1 MSIKNKLLKLFSNYN
16 LMTQVM
22 LVSGIV
28 IVLLTVMTFIFT
40 RMFIH
45 RYEIMLNSQLSTILE
60 ISSDSVQSAVDDMEN
75 SSIDVMIDDD
85 FQMWFKSFSHGDA
98 YSYED
103 FVASSAM
110 NKYILDFVN
119 ENSAVKFALLLDD
132 EYRTVVSAMGSNP
145 AWNSSKSQLIK
156 NNMRSGERYKLMA
169 PTEELNELIAVRE
182 VVDLSDPTLAT
193 EGFLI
198 IGIDINALVGVTNT
212 NLEDYP
218 LSSLIMFEDDVL
230 HTDFETDDEA
240 QCFMEQII
248 SEGADKTE
256 TRFEGKRYYRT
267 YKELETPGL
276 KYAVYVLH
284 SDVFGELEQ
293 LIDIAIIIFVLMVL
307 MLFYISYRAT
317 KRMTRPLSDL
327 SNQMKK
333 VQTGVFEGVEINSEI
348 GTAEINSLAE
358 DFNVMVGKIDT
369 LIQENFLEKMLLQES
384 ELKLLQSQIN
394 PHFLY
399 NTLESINWM
408 AKSGRTKEISV
419 MVQALSKLFRNAV
432 SNKET
437 AITVKEELD
446 LLWNYIAI
454 QKIRF
459 EDRLE
464 PYVDVE
470 DEFLNYKIPKFIL
483 QPLVENSIKY
493 ALERYSTTC
502 VIKVYAKRSETGMK
516 LYIED
521 NGPGIDEA
529 QLERIRTNQPVES
542 KSGIALKNIRRRLE
556 IMYHTDNAME
566 FESKMGKGTTI
577 IINIPKET

>member
-1 MSIKNKLLKLFSNYN
+1 MSIKDKLSKILSNHS
-16 LMTQVM
+16 LMTQVTI
-22 LVSGIV
+22 VSCIV
-28 IVLLTVMTFIFT
+28 IAALTLMTFVFMQ
-40 RMFIH
+40 MFIH

-60 ISSDSVQSAVDDMEN
+60 VSSDSVQSAVDDMEDA
-75 SSIDVMIDDD
+75 SIDFMTDDD
-85 FQMWFKSFSHGDA
+85 FQGWFKSFSHEET

-103 FVASSAM
+103 FVASSEM

-119 ENSAVKFALLLDD
+119 NYQAVKFALILDD

-145 AWNSSKSQLIK
+145 EWNDSKNHIVKENIK
-156 NNMRSGERYKLMA
+156 SGEKYKLIV
-169 PTEELNELIAVRE
+169 PTEELNELIAVRKI
-182 VVDLSDPTLAT
+182 VDLSDPALTT
-193 EGFLI
+193 GGYLI
-198 IGIDINALVGVTNT
+198 IGIDINALVGVTT
-212 NLEDYP
+212 ANLEDYP

-230 HTDFETDDEA
+230 HTDFDTADTARD
-240 QCFMEQII
+240 FMNKII
-248 SEGADKTE
+248 SEDAAQTE
-256 TRFEGKRYYRT
+256 TRFKGERYYRT

-284 SDVFGELEQ
+284 SDVFGKLEQ
-293 LIDIAIIIFVLMVL
+293 LINVALIVFIFMVL
-307 MLFYISYRAT
+307 ILLYVNYRAT
-317 KRMTRPLSDL
+317 KRMISPLSNL
-327 SNQMKK
+327 SKQMKK
-333 VQTGVFEGVEINSEI
+333 VQTGVFEGVRIDNKI
-348 GTAEINSLAE
+348 GASEINSLAE
-358 DFNVMVGKIDT
+358 DFNVMVEKIDT
-369 LIQENFLEKMLLQES
+369 LIQENYLEKMLLQES

-408 AKSGRTKEISV
+408 AKAGRTKEISV

-432 SNKET
+432 NNKDT

-464 PYVDVE
+464 TYVDVE
-470 DEFLNYKIPKFIL
+470 EKFLDYKIPKFIL

-502 VIKVYAKRSETGMK
+502 IIKVYARSSGAGMK
-516 LYIED
+516 LYIKD

-566 FESKMGKGTTI
+566 FESEAGKGTTI
-577 IINIPKET
+577 IINIPK

>member
-1 MSIKNKLLKLFSNYN
+1 MSIKDKLSKILSNHS
-16 LMTQVM
+16 LMTQVTI
-22 LVSGIV
+22 VSCIV
-28 IVLLTVMTFIFT
+28 IAALTLMTFVFMQ
-40 RMFIH
+40 MFIH

-60 ISSDSVQSAVDDMEN
+60 VSSDSVQSAVDDMEDA
-75 SSIDVMIDDD
+75 SIDFMIDDD
-85 FQMWFKSFSHGDA
+85 FQRWFKSFSHGED

-103 FVASSAM
+103 FIASSEM

-119 ENSAVKFALLLDD
+119 DYQAVKFALILDD
-132 EYRTVVSAMGSNP
+132 EYKTVVSAMGSNP
-145 AWNSSKSQLIK
+145 AWNDSKSQIVKDNIK
-156 NNMRSGERYKLMA
+156 SDERYKLIA
-169 PTEELNELIAVRE
+169 PTAELDELIAVRKI
-182 VVDLSDPTLAT
+182 VDLSNPALET
-193 EGFLI
+193 EGLLI
-198 IGIDINALVGVTNT
+198 IGIDINALVGVTT
-212 NLEDYP
+212 ANLEDYP

-230 HTDFETDDEA
+230 HTDFETDDTA
-240 QCFMEQII
+240 RNFMNKII
-248 SEGADKTE
+248 SEDTAQIE
-256 TRFEGKRYYRT
+256 TRFKGERYYRT

-284 SDVFGELEQ
+284 SDVFGRLEQ
-293 LIDIAIIIFVLMVL
+293 LINIALIVFIFMVL
-307 MLFYISYRAT
+307 ILLYVNYRAT
-317 KRMTRPLSDL
+317 KRMISPLSNL

-333 VQTGVFEGVEINSEI
+333 VQTGVFEGVRIDNKI
-348 GTAEINSLAE
+348 GASEINSLAE
-358 DFNVMVGKIDT
+358 DFNVMVEKIDT
-369 LIQENFLEKMLLQES
+369 LIQENYLEKMLLQES

-408 AKSGRTKEISV
+408 AKAGRTKEISV

-432 SNKET
+432 NNKKT

-464 PYVDVE
+464 TYVDVE
-470 DEFLNYKIPKFIL
+470 EEFLDYKIPKFIL

-502 VIKVYAKRSETGMK
+502 IIKVYARNSGTGMK

-521 NGPGIDEA
+521 NGPGIDKA
-529 QLERIRTNQPVES
+529 QLEKIRTNQPVES
-542 KSGIALKNIRRRLE
+542 KSGIALKNIIRRLE

-566 FESKMGKGTTI
+566 FESETGKGTTI
-577 IINIPKET
+577 IINIPK

>member
-1 MSIKNKLLKLFSNYN
+1 MSIKNKLSKLFSNHS

-28 IVLLTVMTFIFT
+28 IALLTVMTFIFT

-60 ISSDSVQSAVDDMEN
+60 ISSDSVQSSVDDMEDA
-75 SSIDVMIDDD
+75 SIDFMIDDD
-85 FQMWFKSFSHGDA
+85 FQNWFKSFSHGDA

-103 FVASSAM
+103 FIASSEM

-119 ENSAVKFALLLDD
+119 ENSAVKFAVLLDN

-145 AWNSSKSQLIK
+145 AWNDAKSQLIK
-156 NNMRSGERYKLMA
+156 NNMQSGERYKLIA
-169 PTEELNELIAVRE
+169 PTDKLNELIAVRKI
-182 VVDLSDPTLAT
+182 VNLSDPTFAT
-193 EGFLI
+193 EGFFI
-198 IGIDINALVGVTNT
+198 IGFDINALVGATNA
-212 NLEDYP
+212 NLQDYP
-218 LSSLIMFEDDVL
+218 LSSLIMFENDVL

-240 QCFMEQII
+240 QHFMEQII
-248 SEGADKTE
+248 YEGSDKSEI
-256 TRFEGKRYYRT
+256 RFEGVRYYQT

-276 KYAVYVLH
+276 KYAVYVRH
-284 SDVFGELEQ
+284 SAVFGELER
-293 LIDIAIIIFVLMVL
+293 LINIAAIIFLFMVL
-307 MLFYISYRAT
+307 ILLYISYMAT
-317 KRMTRPLSDL
+317 KRMIRPLSDL

-333 VQTGVFEGVEINSEI
+333 VQTGVFEGVEIDNKI
-348 GTAEINSLAE
+348 GASEINSLAE
-358 DFNVMVGKIDT
+358 DFNVMVEKIDM
-369 LIQENFLEKMLLQES
+369 LIQENYLEKMLLQES

-408 AKSGRTKEISV
+408 AKAGRTKEISV
-419 MVQALSKLFRNAV
+419 MVQSLSKLFRNAV
-432 SNKET
+432 NNKET
-437 AITVKEELD
+437 SITVKEELD
-446 LLWNYIAI
+446 LLWNYITI

-470 DEFLNYKIPKFIL
+470 EEFLNYKIPKFIL

-502 VIKVYAKRSETGMK
+502 VIKVYAKSTETGMK

-521 NGPGIDEA
+521 NGPGIDET
-529 QLERIRTNQPVES
+529 QLEKIRTNQPVES

-566 FESKMGKGTTI
+566 FISEENKGTTI
-577 IINIPKET
+577 IINIPKEA